1 MYSASA
7 FAANTMVRSA
17 VGAAFPLF
25 TRQMYEG
32 MGVNWASTLI
42 GGIALMLL
50 PIPFLFYKYGPRIR
64 AKKQVFPSPVRFPYH
79 LAQFAPLT
87 SPDHRTSRSQKRL
100 RRNAGPRR
108 KVAKYRVRHCIVSH
122 GYFAHDDTHPY
133 GTVYTNVSITARTV
147 TIVTILMLIMT
158 QIFSDWPELVSP

>member
-64 AKKQVFPSPVRFPYH
+64 AKSRFSPSPVRFPYH
-79 LAQFAPLT
+79 PRSVRAADLT
-87 SPDHRTSRSQKRL
+87 CPQDLEIAKEIE
-100 RRNAGPRR
+100 AER
-108 KVAKYRVRHCIVSH
+108 KAKEENGQV
-122 GYFAHDDTHPY
+122 
-133 GTVYTNVSITARTV
+133 
-147 TIVTILMLIMT
+147 
-158 QIFSDWPELVSP
+158 

>member
-7 FAANTMVRSA
+7 FAANTMARSA

-25 TRQMYEG
+25 TTQMYEG

-42 GGIALMLL
+42 GGVALLLL

-64 AKKQVFPSPVRFPYH
+64 ARSK
-79 LAQFAPLT
+79 FAPSRVCSPYDAVSLRRLT

-100 RRNAGPRR
+100 RRNARPWKKTDKYRIRHCFAWSFVYPRR
-108 KVAKYRVRHCIVSH
+108 INHTHSQPYTRCSYYSTDGHDGNNIDLDIDSKVK
-122 GYFAHDDTHPY
+122 
-133 GTVYTNVSITARTV
+133 
-147 TIVTILMLIMT
+147 
-158 QIFSDWPELVSP
+158 